1 MCCADESRI
10 DFFTRYRANSADL
23 TLLNVT
29 QQACLSCQGQL
40 ANFVQK
46 QRTAVG
52 GFDQPASVAGC
63 ACESA
68 FFIAEEFRFDQGIGY
83 GCTVHGDDRPISA
96 FSQTVHLARCEFL
109 SGAGLTCNQYRGVGL
124 CNPLH
129 VTLQCGH
136 GGATG
141 AAIVAMRQAL

>member
-29 QQACLSCQGQL
+29 KQACLSCQGQL
-40 ANFVQK
+40 ANFVQE
-46 QRTAVG
+46 QRAAVG

-68 FFIAEEFRFDQGIGY
+68 FFIAEEFRFDQGIGMAAQFTVTI
-83 GCTVHGDDRPISA
+83 GRSARRPRRCTSRAASSFPVPVSPAIS
-96 FSQTVHLARCEFL
+96 TVESVCATRSTSCC
-109 SGAGLTCNQYRGVGL
+109 SAVMAGQLVLR
-124 CNPLH
+124 
-129 VTLQCGH
+129 
-136 GGATG
+136 
-141 AAIVAMRQAL
+141 